1 MFEHNI
7 DLTRLPVSWFF
18 MVGIMVVVGL
28 SLVTSYEPPMRS
40 NVPQVCM
47 TKGC

>member
-1 MFEHNI
+1 MFGYHN
-7 DLTRLPVSWFF
+7 DRTRLPISWFF
-18 MVGIMVVVGL
+18 MVGIMATVGL
-28 SLVTSYEPPMRS
+28 SLVTSYEPPLRS